1 MEMFIQ
7 WGVEYMVETSN
18 RVSELD
24 GRLAFAVGAVSWFLV
39 EQAIRRL
46 AGVLR
51 IAILVGFLGAL
62 GYGLWQILPII
73 TGAGA
78 E

>member
-1 MEMFIQ
+1 
-7 WGVEYMVETSN
+7 
-18 RVSELD
+18 
-24 GRLAFAVGAVSWFLV
+24 VGAVSWFLV